1 MTSNAA
7 ETVRALRKAGHKIFI
22 ITGRAHTTE
31 KGITGWLFRKMLLYW
46 LKKNKLYYD
55 EIIFCSEE
63 NSSTEK
69 LDICLKNHID
79 LMVDDKPENLFLLK
93 DKIKVLC

>member
-1 MTSNAA
+1 MFHNKDTMPRATAPPSSN
-7 ETVRALRKAGHKIFI
+7 K
-22 ITGRAHTTE
+22 
-31 KGITGWLFRKMLLYW
+31 FRKMLLYW

-69 LDICLKNHID
+69 LDICLKNHRY
-79 LMVDDKPENLFLLK
+79 MKPTMMPTAK
-93 DKIKVLC
+93 KPQYI